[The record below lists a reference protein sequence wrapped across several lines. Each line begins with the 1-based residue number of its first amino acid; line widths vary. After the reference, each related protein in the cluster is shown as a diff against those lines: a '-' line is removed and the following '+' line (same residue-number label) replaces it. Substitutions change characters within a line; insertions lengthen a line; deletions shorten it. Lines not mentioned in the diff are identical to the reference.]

1 MPATRINYSK
11 AHRPIAQ
18 AVTPKMIRM
27 AGLWEIPVQPAIQ
40 LQAGNQARSTIQ
52 GLPSR

>member
-11 AHRPIAQ
+11 APRQIVQ

-27 AGLWEIPVQPAIQ
+27 VGLWEIRAQPAIQ
-40 LQAGNQARSTIQ
+40 LQAGSRARSIIQ